1 MVSFLPSSDFV
12 DSSNSSFLQTGQ
24 EAFIHHVDSI
34 PTSLLRPNST
44 TLSLNLNQET
54 SNSDRMDEQEESPLT
69 PYSSRL
75 SFLARYRDFFALYA
89 RGERKQA
96 ATLLVLLFSSNVA
109 PKNFYAVSILSSC
122 AFHID

>member
-1 MVSFLPSSDFV
+1 
-12 DSSNSSFLQTGQ
+12 
-24 EAFIHHVDSI
+24 
-34 PTSLLRPNST
+34 
-44 TLSLNLNQET
+44 
-54 SNSDRMDEQEESPLT
+54 MDEQEESPLT

-109 PKNFYAVSILSSC
+109 PKSFYAVSILSSC